1 MIQKRWLRIIPVALI
16 MYTISYVDR
25 TNVAL
30 AFDPHIS
37 SLMKDLFMDDR
48 MKGQV
53 IGIFFLGYVLLQ
65 MPGGYFASRWSPR
78 KLVAIFLVLWGIAA
92 AGCGLVTNFHQF
104 AIMRF
109 TLGMAESGVYP
120 TTLVLL
126 ANWFPRTE
134 RARASA
140 YWNLCQPLAVA
151 GSAPITGWMLG
162 AYGWKTMLIAEGC
175 LPFIWLPIWLYFIRD
190 HPRDVKSISAEERD
204 YIENAL
210 KREAAELEPPI
221 KTPVWHFLLKPTVF
235 VMIAICFLY
244 NCAAYGCNAFLTEG
258 LHDPSHSFTGLQTGL
273 LFAVPYVVT
282 AVFMVVNSW
291 HSDKT
296 GERRFHV
303 AAVLSMS
310 GAALIASVLMRE
322 NSFWASYALLCF
334 AIPGP
339 FATLA
344 LFWAIPIETMPRV
357 AAGAVIGLVNAL
369 GNTGGYFGSDI
380 VGELKMKTGGI
391 TVPFSV
397 LGIGLLVAAALCS
410 LLPKGAGLVQ
420 SKTALRKT

>member
-48 MKGQV
+48 MKGQAA
-53 IGIFFLGYVLLQ
+53 GIFFLGYVFLQ

-151 GSAPITGWMLG
+151 GSAPITGWLLG
-162 AYGWKTMLIAEGC
+162 AYGWKAMLIAEGC

-190 HPRDVKSISAEERD
+190 HPRDAKSISAEERD
-204 YIENAL
+204 YIEKAL

-235 VMIAICFLY
+235 VMIGICFLY

-258 LHDPSHSFTGLQTGL
+258 LHDPSHSFSGLQTGL

-310 GAALIASVLMRE
+310 GVSLIASVLMRE
-322 NSFWASYALLCF
+322 HSFWASYALLCF

-369 GNTGGYFGSDI
+369 GNTGGYFGSAI
-380 VGELKMKTGGI
+380 VGELKMLTHGI

-410 LLPKGAGLVQ
+410 LLPKGAGLIQ

>member
-1 MIQKRWLRIIPVALI
+1 MISQRWLRIIPVALV

-25 TNVAL
+25 TNVSLAL
-30 AFDPHIS
+30 DPHIS

-48 MKGQV
+48 MKGQAA
-53 IGIFFLGYVLLQ
+53 GIFFLGYVFLQ
-65 MPGGYFASRWSPR
+65 MPAGYFASRWSPR

-92 AGCGLVTNFHQF
+92 AGCGLATNFHGF

-126 ANWFPRTE
+126 ANWFPRSE

-151 GSAPITGWMLG
+151 GSAPITGWLLG

-190 HPRDVKSISAEERD
+190 HPCEVKSISAEERD
-204 YIENAL
+204 YIETTL
-210 KREAAELEPPI
+210 KREAEQLEPPI
-221 KTPVWHFLLKPTVF
+221 KTPVWHFLLKPAVF
-235 VMIAICFLY
+235 VMIGICFLY
-244 NCAAYGCNAFLTEG
+244 NCASYGCNAFLSEG

-282 AVFMVVNSW
+282 AIFMVVNSW

-303 AAVLSMS
+303 ATVLSIS
-310 GAALIASVLMRE
+310 GVSLITSVLMRE
-322 NSFWASYALLCF
+322 HSFWLSYAFLCF

-339 FATLA
+339 FASLA

-357 AAGAVIGLVNAL
+357 AAGAVIGMVNAL
-369 GNTGGYFGSDI
+369 GNVGGFFGPDI
-380 VGELKMKTGGI
+380 VGRLKMLTHGI
-391 TVPFSV
+391 TIPFSV
-397 LGIGLLVAAALCS
+397 LGIGLLVAAMLCVFLPRSMQPVQPALA
-410 LLPKGAGLVQ
+410 KA
-420 SKTALRKT
+420 

>member
-1 MIQKRWLRIIPVALI
+1 MISQRWLRIIPVALV

-25 TNVAL
+25 TNVSLAL
-30 AFDPHIS
+30 DPHIS

-48 MKGQV
+48 MKGQAA
-53 IGIFFLGYVLLQ
+53 GIFFLGYVFLQ
-65 MPGGYFASRWSPR
+65 MPAGYFASRWSPR

-92 AGCGLVTNFHQF
+92 TGCGLVTNFHEF
-104 AIMRF
+104 AFMRF

-126 ANWFPRTE
+126 ANWFPRSE

-151 GSAPITGWMLG
+151 GSAPITGWLLG

-175 LPFIWLPIWLYFIRD
+175 LPFLWLPIWLYFIRD
-190 HPRDVKSISAEERD
+190 HPHEVKSISVEERD
-204 YIENAL
+204 YIETTL
-210 KREAAELEPPI
+210 KREAAELEPPMN
-221 KTPVWHFLLKPTVF
+221 TPVWHFLLKPSVF
-235 VMIAICFLY
+235 VMIGICFLY
-244 NCAAYGCNAFLTEG
+244 NCASYGCNAFLTEG

-282 AVFMVVNSW
+282 GIFMMVNSW

-303 AAVLSMS
+303 ATVLGIS
-310 GAALIASVLMRE
+310 GVSLIASVLMRE
-322 NSFWASYALLCF
+322 HSFWLSYALLCF

-339 FATLA
+339 FASLA
-344 LFWAIPIETMPRV
+344 LFWAIPIETMPRM

-369 GNTGGYFGSDI
+369 GNVGGFFGPDI
-380 VGELKMKTGGI
+380 VGRLKMLTHGI
-391 TVPFSV
+391 TIPFSV

-410 LLPKGAGLVQ
+410 LLPKGRPQNQPAMPKV
-420 SKTALRKT
+420 

>member
-1 MIQKRWLRIIPVALI
+1 MISQRWLRIIPVALI

-25 TNVAL
+25 TNVSLAL
-30 AFDPHIS
+30 DSHIS

-48 MKGQV
+48 MKGQAA
-53 IGIFFLGYVLLQ
+53 GIFFLGYFFLQ
-65 MPGGYFASRWSPR
+65 MPAGYFASRWSPR
-78 KLVAIFLVLWGIAA
+78 KLVAVFLVLWGIAA
-92 AGCGLVTNFHQF
+92 AGCGLVTNFHGF

-126 ANWFPRTE
+126 ANWFPRSE

-151 GSAPITGWMLG
+151 GSAPITGWLLG

-190 HPRDVKSISAEERD
+190 HPREVKSISAGERD
-204 YIENAL
+204 YIETTL
-210 KREAAELEPPI
+210 KREAEQLEPPI
-221 KTPVWHFLLKPTVF
+221 KTPVWHFFLKPTVF
-235 VMIAICFLY
+235 VMIGICFLY
-244 NCAAYGCNAFLTEG
+244 NCASYGCNAFLSEG
-258 LHDPSHSFTGLQTGL
+258 LHDPSHNFTGLQTGL

-282 AVFMVVNSW
+282 AIFMVVNSW

-303 AAVLSMS
+303 ATVLSIS
-310 GAALIASVLMRE
+310 GVSLIASVLMRE
-322 NSFWASYALLCF
+322 HSFWLSYALLCF

-339 FATLA
+339 FASLA
-344 LFWAIPIETMPRV
+344 LFWAIPIETMPRM
-357 AAGAVIGLVNAL
+357 AAGAVIGLVNAV
-369 GNTGGYFGSDI
+369 GNVGGYFGPDI
-380 VGELKMKTGGI
+380 VGRLKMLTHGI

-397 LGIGLLVAAALCS
+397 LGIGLLMAAALCAF
-410 LLPKGAGLVQ
+410 LPKGMQPVQ
-420 SKTALRKT
+420 PAMSKA